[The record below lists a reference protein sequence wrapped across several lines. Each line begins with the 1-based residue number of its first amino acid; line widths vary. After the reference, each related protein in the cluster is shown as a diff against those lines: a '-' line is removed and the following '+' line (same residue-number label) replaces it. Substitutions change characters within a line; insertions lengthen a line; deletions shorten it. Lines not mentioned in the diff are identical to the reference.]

1 MASLSLLCP
10 HGEEILGIEMVDWVD
25 MDIYLFLSVMSCY
38 DYIIT
43 KLLCW

>member
-1 MASLSLLCP
+1 MASLSSLRP
-10 HGEEILGIEMVDWVD
+10 HGEDIEGEMVDRVD
-25 MDIYLFLSVMSCY
+25 KVIYLFLSVMSCY